1 MTAGVNTGIGNI
13 KPELVLPQTTSGNVG
28 QTVATG
34 TKTQDNPFIAKPN
47 TQAPAT
53 QAIAYKEIDTNDD
66 DRSMYVG
73 SLELNKDKVKGFL
86 KRAGRL
92 FGSRSKKDAD

>member
-1 MTAGVNTGIGNI
+1 VPPTNNNTVVASTTGQKTPENPSCI
-13 KPELVLPQTTSGNVG
+13 KKGAEL
-28 QTVATG
+28 
-34 TKTQDNPFIAKPN
+34 
-47 TQAPAT
+47 PAA

-73 SLELNKDKVKGFL
+73 SLELNKDKVKGFF

-92 FGSRSKKDAD
+92 FGGRSKKDTD